1 MHAHGKNRRGD
12 LVPMAAAAVVAVV
25 GIAAL
30 VFMEVGLKDD
40 VQRDSISM
48 ITTAVVDRAGA
59 TALPKASTGHT
70 EQIHPA
76 MIDRSG
82 SGSDFVVVA

>member
-1 MHAHGKNRRGD
+1 MHAQSKNRHGD
-12 LVPMAAAAVVAVV
+12 LVPMAAAAAVAVV

-59 TALPKASTGHT
+59 IALPSDPNFQPAIQNRST
-70 EQIHPA
+70 QP
-76 MIDRSG
+76 
-82 SGSDFVVVA
+82 

>member
-1 MHAHGKNRRGD
+1 MHAHGKNRRD
-12 LVPMAAAAVVAVV
+12 LVAMAAAAVVAVV

-40 VQRDSISM
+40 GQRNSITM

-59 TALPKASTGHT
+59 TARPSDPKL
-70 EQIHPA
+70 QPA
-76 MIDRSG
+76 IQSG
-82 SGSDFVVVA
+82 STQP

>member
-1 MHAHGKNRRGD
+1 MHAHGKNRRD
-12 LVPMAAAAVVAVV
+12 LVRMAAAAVVAVV

-40 VQRDSISM
+40 VPRNSISM

-59 TALPKASTGHT
+59 TALPSDPKLQPAIQNRST
-70 EQIHPA
+70 QP
-76 MIDRSG
+76 
-82 SGSDFVVVA
+82 

>member
-40 VQRDSISM
+40 VQRNSISM
-48 ITTAVVDRAGA
+48 ITTAVVDS
-59 TALPKASTGHT
+59 P
-70 EQIHPA
+70 
-76 MIDRSG
+76 
-82 SGSDFVVVA
+82 

>member
-1 MHAHGKNRRGD
+1 MHAHSKNRRD
-12 LVPMAAAAVVAVV
+12 LVSMAAAAVVAVV

-40 VQRDSISM
+40 GQRNSISM

-59 TALPKASTGHT
+59 IALPSDPNFQPAIQNRST
-70 EQIHPA
+70 QP
-76 MIDRSG
+76 
-82 SGSDFVVVA
+82 

>member
-1 MHAHGKNRRGD
+1 MHAHGKNRRD
-12 LVPMAAAAVVAVV
+12 LVRMAAAAVVAVV

-40 VQRDSISM
+40 VQRNSISM

-59 TALPKASTGHT
+59 TARPSDLML
-70 EQIHPA
+70 QPA
-76 MIDRSG
+76 IQNRS
-82 SGSDFVVVA
+82 SQR

>member
-1 MHAHGKNRRGD
+1 MHAHGKNRHGD
-12 LVPMAAAAVVAVV
+12 LVPMAAAAAVAVV

-30 VFMEVGLKDD
+30 VLMEVGLKD

-59 TALPKASTGHT
+59 TALPSDPKLQPAIQNRSTL
-70 EQIHPA
+70 
-76 MIDRSG
+76 SG
-82 SGSDFVVVA
+82 SSIP